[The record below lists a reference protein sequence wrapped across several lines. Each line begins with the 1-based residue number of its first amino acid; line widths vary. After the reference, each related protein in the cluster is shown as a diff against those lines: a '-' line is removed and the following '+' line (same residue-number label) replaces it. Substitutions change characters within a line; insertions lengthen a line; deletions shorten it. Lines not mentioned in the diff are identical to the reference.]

1 MLAIKPRETT
11 KETLGQ
17 SIVRPMVFQF
27 FLPIMQWCTHTLDN
41 KSLWQPLGVDPGFR
55 ARGLEGE
62 QRKKSQKT
70 LDKQRTNCCCKDQF
84 WLGPQ
89 TRLGFGPTSLNNKFI
104 ERERKN

>member
-1 MLAIKPRETT
+1 
-11 KETLGQ
+11 
-17 SIVRPMVFQF
+17 MVFQF
-27 FLPIMQWCTHTLDN
+27 FQPIMQWCTHTLDN

-89 TRLGFGPTSLNNKFI
+89 TGLGFGPTSPGNKFI

>member
-17 SIVRPMVFQF
+17 SICKAHGFSILSANNAVVH
-27 FLPIMQWCTHTLDN
+27 THTLDN

-84 WLGPQ
+84 WLGP
-89 TRLGFGPTSLNNKFI
+89 
-104 ERERKN
+104 